1 MNLVLGLLLSATVA
15 VNNPV
20 AATPSKT
27 ARPVERVPIF
37 LQTDAHDPV
46 GLEYIQQ
53 MRESL
58 QESLYY
64 RPVGEPESAQ
74 FVVGILTMD
83 PNEAEHAP
91 NTLMPATVAS
101 VTLRRENGKGPAEF
115 VYSWVLVAKRDNV
128 QSLATELLSAIDREI
143 QGFDAPKIQFLDE
156 APGST
161 K

>member
-1 MNLVLGLLLSATVA
+1 VNLVFGLLLSALVA
-15 VNNPV
+15 TTTPASP
-20 AATPSKT
+20 AAKKD
-27 ARPVERVPIF
+27 ARPAERVPIF

-53 MRESL
+53 MRETL

-64 RPVGEPESAQ
+64 RPVGDPESAK

-83 PNEAEHAP
+83 PNEAERAP
-91 NTLMPATVAS
+91 NTLMPSTVAS

-128 QSLATELLSAIDREI
+128 QSLATELLTAIDHEI
-143 QGFDAPKIQFLDE
+143 QDFAAPKIQFVDE
-156 APGST
+156 AASAT